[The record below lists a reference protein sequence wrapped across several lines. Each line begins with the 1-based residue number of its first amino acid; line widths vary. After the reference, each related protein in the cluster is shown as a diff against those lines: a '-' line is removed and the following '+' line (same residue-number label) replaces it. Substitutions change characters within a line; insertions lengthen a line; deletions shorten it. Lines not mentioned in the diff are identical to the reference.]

1 MQSELI
7 WGLNKILAN
16 KGYQLP
22 QQWRQ
27 QERQVFGNCFYI
39 PPQNHELAGKKGN
52 LWTSG
57 TSE

>member
-16 KGYQLP
+16 KAYQLP
-22 QQWRQ
+22 QKWRQ
-27 QERQVFGNCFYI
+27 QEGQVFGNYFYV
-39 PPQNHELAGKKGN
+39 PPPNHELAGN